1 MFEVFKKKIYCFC
14 LFLFGWRPSAEKT
27 TAQPHLTA
35 RLPQVAQKPPRQR
48 HLAAQEKQKR
58 SKNKS
63 SRTKKQ
69 NPRHKQAYC
78 TCLCGIMQLQAREP
92 RKRDEAVPATPKPK
106 RRQNKQKAT
115 TQPSDTGPLGTRW
128 RQAARKLRTTQ
139 CAIDAGV
146 VRTVGMDS
154 FLAWAR
160 VSPPAS

>member
-1 MFEVFKKKIYCFC
+1 MFFC
-14 LFLFGWRPSAEKT
+14 YLAGDPLPNKSSTTTPDGASPPSGPKNTAPAPPGSPREK
-27 TAQPHLTA
+27 
-35 RLPQVAQKPPRQR
+35 
-48 HLAAQEKQKR
+48 KR

-78 TCLCGIMQLQAREP
+78 TCLCGIIQLQAREP

>member
-1 MFEVFKKKIYCFC
+1 MAIVFFVCFRL
-14 LFLFGWRPSAEKT
+14 LFFTWLETLCQKNCATTPDGASPPSGPKT
-27 TAQPHLTA
+27 T
-35 RLPQVAQKPPRQR
+35 PPAPPGSPR
-48 HLAAQEKQKR
+48 EKKR

-92 RKRDEAVPATPKPK
+92 RKRDEAVPPKPK

-128 RQAARKLRTTQ
+128 WQAARKLRTTQ
-139 CAIDAGV
+139 CANDAGSLGQWGW
-146 VRTVGMDS
+146 T
-154 FLAWAR
+154 
-160 VSPPAS
+160 ASWHGQ